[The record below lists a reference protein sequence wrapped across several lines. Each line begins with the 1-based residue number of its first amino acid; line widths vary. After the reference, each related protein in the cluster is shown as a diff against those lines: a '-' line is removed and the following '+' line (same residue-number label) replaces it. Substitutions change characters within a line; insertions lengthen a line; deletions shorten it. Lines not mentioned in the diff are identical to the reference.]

1 LDIPLGLWRYL
12 TSDKL
17 AAINGLMVHSFNT
30 VDDDSEEMD

>member
-1 LDIPLGLWRYL
+1 LHILLGLWRHL

-17 AAINGLMVHSFNT
+17 AAINGLMVRSFNT